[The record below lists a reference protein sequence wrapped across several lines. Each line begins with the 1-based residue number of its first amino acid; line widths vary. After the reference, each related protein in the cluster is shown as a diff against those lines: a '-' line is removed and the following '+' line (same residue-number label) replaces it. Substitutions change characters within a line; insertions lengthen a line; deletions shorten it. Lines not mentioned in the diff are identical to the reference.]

1 MVTAATRQQRRY
13 QARQDRKHSTAKVW
27 GKHVKP
33 FRRAIEHVAR
43 IQEIVA
49 KGLKPLD
56 RQREILALPPYKS
69 RGHGWGL
76 RQPSHNARAA
86 RSKYMPHQGEREC
99 DRRMVGGYARII
111 SRPL

>member
-1 MVTAATRQQRRY
+1 MQT
-13 QARQDRKHSTAKVW
+13 
-27 GKHVKP
+27 KP
-33 FRRAIEHVAR
+33 FHRAQAWAAMAAA
-43 IQEIVA
+43 IVKLHA
-49 KGLKPLD
+49 GSPLAL
-56 RQREILALPPYKS
+56 QAALAALPPYKS